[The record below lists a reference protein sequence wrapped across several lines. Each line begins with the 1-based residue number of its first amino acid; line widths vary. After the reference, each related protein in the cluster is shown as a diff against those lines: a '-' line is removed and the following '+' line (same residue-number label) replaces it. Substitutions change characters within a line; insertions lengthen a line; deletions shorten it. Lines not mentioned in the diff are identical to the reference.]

1 MMARSSIDAE
11 DNHDPLSSPPKVKQH
26 LTQQPHVENQ
36 RAEMLTH
43 HVLEMLKRRTG
54 LTNVR

>member
-11 DNHDPLSSPPKVKQH
+11 ENHDPLFVPMTVKQD

-36 RAEMLTH
+36 SAKMLTH
-43 HVLEMLKRRTG
+43 HTLEMLKRRTG
-54 LTNVR
+54 LTNT